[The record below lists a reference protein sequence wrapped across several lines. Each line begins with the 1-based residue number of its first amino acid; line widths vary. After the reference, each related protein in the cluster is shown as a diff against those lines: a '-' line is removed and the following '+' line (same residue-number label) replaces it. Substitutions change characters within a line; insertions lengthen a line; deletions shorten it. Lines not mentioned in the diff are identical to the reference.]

1 VEVYHKGYE
10 YDVDVDAANGT
21 VLRVERD
28 D

>member
-1 VEVYHKGYE
+1 VSHKGSE

>member
-1 VEVYHKGYE
+1 VYHKGSE